1 MAVAFSSTLAKL
13 RQAKGVS
20 QRKAAADL
28 GVSQALLSHYENGIR
43 EPGLEFLCRACDYYQ
58 VSSDYMLGRSGRKTD
73 QAGMPMRTEAN
84 SAEFELDE
92 LTEIDRRLLSDCI
105 SMIGQIL
112 SEVGSRQLV
121 NDAFA
126 CFSLAV
132 FRLIR
137 ELAPQEADKLADI
150 GGANIELAAETAVKC
165 AELGIVRRL
174 EEAEYSPVRD
184 LDEKY
189 PELYQSLMQVL
200 YCAGMRIKKI

>member
-58 VSSDYMLGRSGRKTD
+58 VSSDYMLGRSGRKID
-73 QAGMPMRTEAN
+73 RSGMPLRTEAN
-84 SAEFELDE
+84 SVEFELDE
-92 LTEIDRRLLSDCI
+92 LTEIDRRLLTDCI

-132 FRLIR
+132 YRLIR
-137 ELAPQEADKLADI
+137 DLAPQETDKLADV
-150 GGANIELAAETAVKC
+150 GDANVELSADAAMKC
-165 AELGIVRRL
+165 AELGVLRRL
-174 EEAEYSPVRD
+174 KDAEYSPVRD

-200 YCAGMRIKKI
+200 YCAGMRIKKV

>member
-58 VSSDYMLGRSGRKTD
+58 VSSDYMLGRSCQKTEKP
-73 QAGMPMRTEAN
+73 GMPMRTEAN

-92 LTEIDRRLLSDCI
+92 LTEIDRRLLSDSI
-105 SMIGQIL
+105 AMIGQIL
-112 SEVGSRQLV
+112 SEVGNRQLV

-126 CFSLAV
+126 CFSVAV
-132 FRLIR
+132 YRLIR
-137 ELAPQEADKLADI
+137 DLAPQEADKLADI
-150 GGANIELAAETAVKC
+150 NDSNIELAADTAMKR
-165 AELGIVRRL
+165 AELGIVRQL
-174 EEAEYSPVRD
+174 ADGEYSPVRD

-200 YCAGMRIKKI
+200 YCAGTRIKRI